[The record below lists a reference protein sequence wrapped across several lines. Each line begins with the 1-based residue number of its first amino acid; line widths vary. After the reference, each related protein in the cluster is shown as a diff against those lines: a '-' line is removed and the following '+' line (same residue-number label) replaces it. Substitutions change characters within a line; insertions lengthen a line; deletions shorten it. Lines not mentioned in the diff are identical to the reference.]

1 MDPDRPIVRW
11 SLVVLWVLVALMLY
25 EPAIALFGWPLL
37 LLAFA
42 GGVIWTAQ
50 DFVALRHQTETIR
63 TGHAT
68 LAIELVMLGATAG
81 ACVVCAGMP
90 TLRTNGHDFA
100 LSHGFAP
107 SLMGLLLVM
116 VLRAL
121 RSPTP
126 RRIAVVSL
134 IALGAVPILA
144 TIQIL
149 GVTNFGVGDFHITS
163 PMIVTAYSLCTLAIG
178 ALGIHL
184 GVVARR
190 HGYGDDIPA
199 EPPRATLTSTRS
211 T

>member
-11 SLVVLWVLVALMLY
+11 SLIVLWILVALMLY
-25 EPAIALFGWPLL
+25 EPAVALFGWPLL

-63 TGHAT
+63 TGHIAV
-68 LAIELVMLGATAG
+68 AIELVLLGASAG
-81 ACVVCAGMP
+81 ACVLFATLP
-90 TLRTNGHDFA
+90 SLRTHVHDYA
-100 LSHGFAP
+100 LSNGFAP
-107 SLMGLLLVM
+107 SLMAVLCVM

-134 IALGAVPILA
+134 VALGAVPILA

-149 GVTNFGVGDFHITS
+149 GVTNFGFEEIRVIS
-163 PMIVTAYSLCTLAIG
+163 RMNLTAYSACTLAIG

-184 GVVARR
+184 GIVARR

-199 EPPRATLTSTRS
+199 EPPKATLTSR
-211 T
+211 

>member
-11 SLVVLWVLVALMLY
+11 SLIVLWVLVALMLY
-25 EPAIALFGWPLL
+25 EPAVALFGWPLL

-50 DFVALRHQTETIR
+50 DFVSLRHQTEMIR
-63 TGHAT
+63 TGQIA
-68 LAIELVMLGATAG
+68 LAIELVLLGLAAG
-81 ACVVCAGMP
+81 ACVVFAS
-90 TLRTNGHDFA
+90 TTSIRNAGHDYA
-100 LSHGFAP
+100 LSKGVAP
-107 SLMGLLLVM
+107 SLMALLLVM

-134 IALGAVPILA
+134 VALGVVPILA

-149 GVTNFGVGDFHITS
+149 GVTNFGFSEFRVLS
-163 PMIVTAYSLCTLAIG
+163 PLVMTAYSVCTLAIG

-184 GVVARR
+184 GIVARK

-199 EPPRATLTSTRS
+199 EPPRATLTSQHR
-211 T
+211 